1 MEDARLNILVVDD
14 EPDICATLAE
24 ILEDEGYSVHT
35 AGSAEAAEV
44 LLRDQMADLVLLD
57 IWMPG
62 EDGVSLLRRWAEA
75 GLEQPVVMMSGHAT
89 IETAVQATK
98 LGAYDFIE
106 KPLSLD
112 KTLLTVSHA
121 LESSRLQ
128 RENRDLRAQTGWVE
142 RPSGESPAIRQFREQ
157 LQRVAAVDSWAL
169 LLGEP
174 GSGKEVAARYL
185 HRQSRRAQGP
195 FVDLRAAAIARPNVA
210 IELFGNED
218 HGKLTRGRLEVAH
231 GGTLFID
238 EIADM
243 DLETQARLFSALQ
256 ERRIIRVGGTTPV
269 PVDVRVIA
277 GSAQDLAHAVQ
288 SGQFRSD
295 LYYRLSAL
303 PLKVPPLS
311 ARSADI
317 PVLIEEFVRFYGA
330 RDGLAARHFAPETLD
345 VLRHYPWPGNV
356 RELQNLVERLLIL
369 AEGPE
374 ISAEEVEGALGL
386 DNRLVLANT
395 NFDGEDF
402 GGTLKRARERFERAF
417 LEYHLA
423 RNEWN
428 IARTAEVVG
437 LERTHLYRKLKNL
450 SIALKG
456 ERHAGEDG
464 DEGEG

>member
-1 MEDARLNILVVDD
+1 MEEAGLKILIVDD
-14 EPDICATLAE
+14 EPDICQTLAD
-24 ILEDEGYSVHT
+24 ILEDEGYRVDT
-35 AGSAEAAEV
+35 ASSAEAAEDF
-44 LLRDQMADLVLLD
+44 LREHMVDLVMLD

-62 EDGVSLLRRWAEA
+62 EDGITLLRRWADA

-98 LGAYDFIE
+98 LGAYDFVE

-112 KTLLTVSHA
+112 KTLLTVAHA
-121 LESSRLQ
+121 LEASRLQ
-128 RENRDLRAQTGWVE
+128 RENRDLRAQTAWVD
-142 RPSGESPAIRQFREQ
+142 RPSGDSPAIRQFREQ
-157 LQRVAAVDSWAL
+157 LTRVAAVDSWAL
-169 LLGEP
+169 LLGES

-185 HRQSRRAQGP
+185 HRQSRRAGGP

-210 IELFGNED
+210 IELFGSEAQ
-218 HGKLTRGRLEVAH
+218 GKLVRGRLEVAH

-256 ERRIIRVGGTTPV
+256 EKRIIRVGGTTHV

-277 GSAQDLAHAVQ
+277 GSAQDLSQAVQ
-288 SGQFRSD
+288 NGQFRSD

-303 PLKVPPLS
+303 PLRVPALS
-311 ARSADI
+311 ARAADI

-330 RDGLAARHFAPETLD
+330 RDGLPGRLFAPDTMD
-345 VLRHYPWPGNV
+345 VLTHYPWPGNV

-374 ISAEEVEGALGL
+374 ISAEEIEGALGL
-386 DNRLVLANT
+386 DNRMVLANS

-423 RNEWN
+423 RNDWN
-428 IARTAEVVG
+428 IARTADVVG

-456 ERHAGEDG
+456 ERRFGEDG
-464 DEGEG
+464 EEEG

>member
-1 MEDARLNILVVDD
+1 MEAARLKILIVDD
-14 EPDICATLAE
+14 EPDICQTLAD
-24 ILEDEGYSVHT
+24 ILEDEGYQVQT
-35 AGSAEAAEV
+35 AGSAAAAEEF
-44 LLRDQMADLVLLD
+44 LRDQMVDLVLLD

-62 EDGVSLLRRWAEA
+62 EDGITLLRRWADA

-98 LGAYDFIE
+98 LGAYDFVE

-112 KTLLTVSHA
+112 KTLLTVAHA
-121 LESSRLQ
+121 LEASRLQ

-142 RPSGESPAIRQFREQ
+142 RPSGDSPAIRQFREQ
-157 LQRVAAVDSWAL
+157 LTRVAAVDSWAL
-169 LLGEP
+169 LLGEA

-210 IELFGNED
+210 TELFGNETQ
-218 HGKLTRGRLEVAH
+218 GKLIRGRLEVAH

-256 ERRIIRVGGTTPV
+256 EKRIIRVGGSTPV

-277 GSAQDLAHAVQ
+277 GSAHDLSQAVQ
-288 SGQFRSD
+288 NGQFRSD
-295 LYYRLSAL
+295 LYYRLSVL
-303 PLKVPPLS
+303 PLRVPPLA
-311 ARSADI
+311 ARTADI

-330 RDGLAARHFAPETLD
+330 RDGLPGRRFAPDSMD
-345 VLRHYPWPGNV
+345 VLNHYPWPGNI

-374 ISAEEVEGALGL
+374 ISAAEIEGALGL
-386 DNRLVLANT
+386 DNRMALANS
-395 NFDGEDF
+395 NFDEDDF

-423 RNEWN
+423 RNDWN
-428 IARTAEVVG
+428 IARTAEIVG

-456 ERHAGEDG
+456 ERRVGEDG
-464 DEGEG
+464 EEED